1 MFLTSNNGGCIISP
15 DNGSKVGL
23 KAQKLLAQ
31 VFTDIRYTKKDC
43 EAMSVGFIEA
53 LKQQGF
59 I

>member
-1 MFLTSNNGGCIISP
+1 
-15 DNGSKVGL
+15 
-23 KAQKLLAQ
+23 
-31 VFTDIRYTKKDC
+31 KKDC